1 MFEKDCREKGSR
13 LQSKIMNRVG
23 IGIDVH
29 RFAANRKL
37 VIGGVEIPHETGLE
51 GHSDADVLA
60 HAVADSLLGA
70 AALGDI
76 GKFYP
81 PSDMKFKDMDSMIIV
96 RECAERVRKAGG
108 RINNVDAMIVAQAPK
123 MAPHIPKMQE
133 NLAKNLSVAASQVGI
148 KATTSEHMGFTGREE
163 GIVVVAIASVE
174 I

>member
-1 MFEKDCREKGSR
+1 
-13 LQSKIMNRVG
+13 MNRVG

-29 RFAANRKL
+29 RFAAGRKCI
-37 VIGGVEIPHETGLE
+37 IGGVEIPHTHGLE

-60 HAVADSLLGA
+60 HAIADALLGA

-81 PSDMKFKDMDSMIIV
+81 PSDMKWKNMDSMVIV

-108 RINNVDAMIVAQAPK
+108 RLNNIDAAIVAEAPK
-123 MAPHIPKMQE
+123 LSPHIPKMQE
-133 NLAKNLSVAASQVGI
+133 VLAKNLGVASTQVGI
-148 KATTSEHMGFTGREE
+148 KATTSELMGFTGRKE
-163 GIVVVAIASVE
+163 GVVAIAIASVE

>member
-1 MFEKDCREKGSR
+1 
-13 LQSKIMNRVG
+13 MNRVG

-29 RFAANRKL
+29 RFVANRKL
-37 VIGGVEIPHETGLE
+37 IIGGVEIPHEMGLE

-60 HAVADSLLGA
+60 HAIADALLGA

-81 PSDMKFKDMDSMIIV
+81 PSDAKFKDMDSMVIV

-108 RINNVDAMIVAQAPK
+108 RINNVDTMIVAQAPK
-123 MAPHIPKMQE
+123 VAPYIPKMQE
-133 NLAKNLSVAASQVGI
+133 KLAKHMGVAPSQVGI
-148 KATTSEHMGFTGREE
+148 KATTSEHMGFTGRNE

>member
-1 MFEKDCREKGSR
+1 
-13 LQSKIMNRVG
+13 MNRVG

-29 RFAANRKL
+29 RFAANRRL
-37 VIGGVEIPHETGLE
+37 IIGGVEIPHEMGLE

-60 HAVADSLLGA
+60 HAIADALLGA

-81 PSDMKFKDMDSMIIV
+81 PSDAKFKDMDSMIIV
-96 RECAERVRKAGG
+96 RESAERVRKAGG
-108 RINNVDAMIVAQAPK
+108 HINNVDAMILAQAPK
-123 MAPHIPKMQE
+123 MAPHIPQMQGK
-133 NLAKNLSVAASQVGI
+133 LAKNMGVTPSQVGI
-148 KATTSEHMGFTGREE
+148 KATTSEHMGFTGRKE